1 MAKKKAVASKAPVK
15 QVEEPIKHQ
24 VVYPRWELVER
35 AVFDIKEYL
44 DRNKL
49 SYNEK
54 FVIMDLASKDIE
66 NEWNTQLMSQW
77 LSMYLEDE
85 ENKRKINIT
94 HKPTYYQ

>member
-1 MAKKKAVASKAPVK
+1 MAKKKAVSKAPVK
-15 QVEEPIKHQ
+15 QIEPPVKHE
-24 VVYPRWELVER
+24 VIYPRWELVER
-35 AVFDIKEYL
+35 AIIDIKEYL

-66 NEWNTQLMSQW
+66 NDWNTQLMSHW

-85 ENKRKINIT
+85 ANKRKININA
-94 HKPTYYQ
+94 KPSYYQ